1 MKGNS
6 LLALEDMSQ
15 PEKKIEVWVPQGSLL
30 GPLLFLIH
38 INDLQ
43 KNTSLLASSTLQMKQ
58 CYTKHSHKTH
68 T

>member
-1 MKGNS
+1 MEGNN

-15 PEKKIEVWVPQGSLL
+15 PEKKNEVLVPQGSLL

-38 INDLQ
+38 INDLH
-43 KNTSLLASSTLQMKQ
+43 KNTSLASSTLHMIL

>member
-1 MKGNS
+1 MEGNS

-15 PEKKIEVWVPQGSLL
+15 PEKKNEVLVPQGSLL
-30 GPLLFLIH
+30 GPLFFLIH

-43 KNTSLLASSTLQMKQ
+43 KNTSLASSTLHMKQ
-58 CYTKHSHKTH
+58 CCTKHSHKTH